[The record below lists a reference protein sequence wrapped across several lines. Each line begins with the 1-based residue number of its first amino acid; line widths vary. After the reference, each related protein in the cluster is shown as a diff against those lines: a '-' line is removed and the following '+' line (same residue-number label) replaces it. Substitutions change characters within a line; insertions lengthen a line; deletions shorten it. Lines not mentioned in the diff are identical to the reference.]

1 MNLNLRSFIPCASI
15 LSILLA
21 SSSATSQSLQISDFL
36 EFSYHDCS
44 GKIGCRSGVIK
55 VHADGRYVAVDELYE
70 AAPSG
75 NARRVKTT
83 VERLIEKDELTELE
97 ALAEELF
104 NAGPEYIVKQ
114 GRTDPAHVTITCRYR
129 RRETRITVIDF
140 NLGDATAKDKVPLA
154 VLKLM
159 RWARPEAYP

>member
-1 MNLNLRSFIPCASI
+1 VNLKLRSFIPCGSI
-15 LSILLA
+15 LIVLIAA
-21 SSSATSQSLQISDFL
+21 SSAISQSLQISDFL
-36 EFSYHDCS
+36 EFSYHDCAS
-44 GKIGCRSGVIK
+44 KIGCRSGVIQ

-70 AAPSG
+70 ASPSG

-83 VERLIEKDELTELE
+83 VERLLEKEELAELQ

-104 NAGPEYIVKQ
+104 SAGPEYIVKK
-114 GRTDPAHVTITCRYR
+114 GRRDPAHVTITYRHR

-140 NLGDATAKDKVPLA
+140 NLGDATAKSKVPPP